1 MANLATKMSMSG
13 LRIGGRVAARH
24 VGKKAAK
31 EVAKEA
37 AIQVAKKGKKQVSK
51 KAVKNA
57 SKQSGRALK
66 KTDKEETISSSK
78 GSGENLIQKKLKITE
93 RQNKFESSQPRT
105 EHHENTSMKLSKV
118 KPKQFK
124 CDENIESHYS
134 TRNNTTSKDPLSFVA
149 KSKTTKPKLKIP
161 TNSVLSVR
169 PGIQNENTQTP
180 APITRRSASPENHF
194 KDLSTTSEDRFLERN
209 QLQPKLDLETP
220 SLHIRKAAKSSL
232 DVRTVSCDSE
242 TEQPILP
249 SRQPELIKVI
259 DNNSLDRQNLKQYL
273 HHELLKSE
281 ALKEVGDTEF
291 NLMLLRLAK
300 YLLMDVGETNDIK
313 KDCKKKNETSEWL
326 EALKIILDSNAL
338 CKNRRR
344 NDKKKKKK
352 KKKQEYGDNLKCNCS
367 SSSTFLKDRNE
378 DVLSNEDCSKADE
391 PVKEN
396 EYHELVDKMKKFKK
410 YAAVSQ
416 IDSSSSTYESQTSS
430 STNLSEGCR
439 NIHRLRYIIRLL
451 NNCPLSY
458 FEEKAI
464 KKRARHMDY
473 RRTKFSKRPSK
484 LNRSDKNAVIQ
495 NQPNTFPL
503 TTNLWCLTTPAPL
516 YLAQIPS
523 IYEELTVIS
532 NMLIDPNYSYFDEIY
547 W

>member
-24 VGKKAAK
+24 VGKKAAN

-37 AIQVAKKGKKQVSK
+37 AIQAAKKGKKQVSK
-51 KAVKNA
+51 KAVKSA

-105 EHHENTSMKLSKV
+105 ENRENISIKLSKV

-124 CDENIESHYS
+124 CDENTESHYS
-134 TRNNTTSKDPLSFVA
+134 TRNNTTSKDPLSSVA
-149 KSKTTKPKLKIP
+149 KSNTTKPKLKIP

-169 PGIQNENTQTP
+169 PGIQSENTRTP
-180 APITRRSASPENHF
+180 EPITRRSASPENHF
-194 KDLSTTSEDRFLERN
+194 KNISTTSADRFLERN
-209 QLQPKLDLETP
+209 QLQPNLDLETP
-220 SLHIRKAAKSSL
+220 SLHIRKAPKSSL
-232 DVRTVSCDSE
+232 DFRTVSCDSE

-259 DNNSLDRQNLKQYL
+259 DNKSLDRQNLKQYL

-313 KDCKKKNETSEWL
+313 KDCKKKNGTSEWL

-352 KKKQEYGDNLKCNCS
+352 KQEYGDNLKCNCS
-367 SSSTFLKDRNE
+367 CSSTFLKDRNE
-378 DVLSNEDCSKADE
+378 DVLSNEDFSKADE
-391 PVKEN
+391 PVKEI
-396 EYHELVDKMKKFKK
+396 EYHELVDKMKKFNK

-416 IDSSSSTYESQTSS
+416 IDSSSTYESQTSS
-430 STNLSEGCR
+430 PTNLSERCR

-464 KKRARHMDY
+464 KKRARHMDC
-473 RRTKFSKRPSK
+473 RRTKFSERPSK

-503 TTNLWCLTTPAPL
+503 TTNLSCLTTPAPY

>member
-31 EVAKEA
+31 EIAKEA
-37 AIQVAKKGKKQVSK
+37 AIQAAKKGKKQVSK
-51 KAVKNA
+51 KAVKSA

-78 GSGENLIQKKLKITE
+78 GSGENLIQKKLKMTE

-105 EHHENTSMKLSKV
+105 ENSENISIKLSKI

-124 CDENIESHYS
+124 CDENLESHHS

-149 KSKTTKPKLKIP
+149 KSKTTKPNLKIP
-161 TNSVLSVR
+161 TNSVLSVGS
-169 PGIQNENTQTP
+169 GIQNKNTRTP
-180 APITRRSASPENHF
+180 APITGRSASPGNHF
-194 KDLSTTSEDRFLERN
+194 KDISTTSADRFLEQN

-220 SLHIRKAAKSSL
+220 SLHIRKTPKSSL
-232 DVRTVSCDSE
+232 DFRTVSCDSE
-242 TEQPILP
+242 TEQPLP
-249 SRQPELIKVI
+249 TSRQPELIKVV

-281 ALKEVGDTEF
+281 ALKEIGDTEF

-300 YLLMDVGETNDIK
+300 YLLMDVGETNDVK
-313 KDCKKKNETSEWL
+313 KDFKNKNETSEWL
-326 EALKIILDSNAL
+326 EALKIILNSNAL

-344 NDKKKKKK
+344 NGKKKKKK
-352 KKKQEYGDNLKCNCS
+352 KEEYGDNLKCSCS
-367 SSSTFLKDRNE
+367 CSSTFLKDRNE
-378 DVLSNEDCSKADE
+378 DVLSNEDYSKADE

-430 STNLSEGCR
+430 STNLSERCR

-451 NNCPLSY
+451 NNFPPSY

-464 KKRARHMDY
+464 KKQARHMDC
-473 RRTKFSKRPSK
+473 RRTKFSKTTSK
-484 LNRSDKNAVIQ
+484 LNRSDKNGVIQ
-495 NQPNTFPL
+495 NQPNTCPL
-503 TTNLWCLTTPAPL
+503 TTNLWCLTTPAPY

-523 IYEELTVIS
+523 IYEEPTVIS
-532 NMLIDPNYSYFDEIY
+532 NMLIDPDYFYFDEIY